1 MESKGCPLWP
11 VLSGTLL
18 ENHVVLMVKNRLWG
32 RINTEYGIPMP
43 MTSDIV
49 AKLSKM
55 KKSCVGCF
63 ACEYVCSNE
72 SKFGAI
78 SMKMDAYGINRAV
91 VDESKC
97 KGCGRCVSVCPQFSP
112 FSDSIAMAA
121 CYAVKADPKTVR
133 ESASGG
139 AFTLLA
145 EWMLARGGYVCGV
158 VLNKSLDAVYTMTN
172 DREVIKSMR
181 GSKYMY
187 SEMRG
192 IYGEVKN
199 AISNGKDV
207 LFVGLPCQVKAMKNS
222 IGPSGHLFTVDLLCG
237 GQPSKGVYRKYL
249 EELSREKKVA
259 SLSFRAPDV
268 PYGTLVVDYEDGSR
282 KVSLRDPYVRAF
294 SRSLINNE
302 ACSNCQFANTP
313 KPGDV
318 TIGDLWGADR
328 IITDT
333 DLDDGMSVVLA
344 NTECG
349 EGMVAEAMASASYLK
364 RIPLSF
370 AKRFNR
376 FSSVRPED
384 PGKPRFFDMIGRGR
398 PVSKAS
404 LYAIERRYD
413 VGITGFWRVRNYGGV
428 LTYYALYSLMQDLG
442 MEAVFI
448 EARNKVEGRTPNP
461 ALLKSGYPAYS
472 REMWAKSREEEEKDL
487 NPRIRN
493 FVVGSDQVWN
503 RKFISQNALECYA
516 LDFVSPYRNR
526 VSIAA
531 SFGTSKFEGTP
542 EERERFIK
550 CLRKFNAI
558 SVRELSGLDIC
569 KNMKLKATVILDPV
583 MLCDISHYK
592 DLASKSKVPLPAG
605 KYVFNYMIH
614 PSTFVGAKAVFDR
627 LGMQPLGV
635 KGASVEELPDLGY
648 DAIDAECVENWM
660 RYISNASFV
669 FTDSF
674 HGTVFSILFR
684 KPFVTIIRS
693 ERDGKGRV
701 STLLK
706 SVGLFDRMMPSVDA
720 VLQSDILEKPI
731 DFDAA
736 HKLLA
741 EKRKESLDWVK
752 SSLIL

>member
-1 MESKGCPLWP
+1 
-11 VLSGTLL
+11 
-18 ENHVVLMVKNRLWG
+18 
-32 RINTEYGIPMP
+32 

-55 KKSCVGCF
+55 SKSCLGCG
-63 ACEYVCSNE
+63 ACEYVCTNE
-72 SKFGAI
+72 SRFGAI
-78 SMKMDAYGINRAV
+78 TMQLDKWGVCRAV

-97 KGCGRCVSVCPQFSP
+97 KGCGRCVGVCPQFSP
-112 FSDSIAMAA
+112 FTDNVQMAA
-121 CYAVKADPKTVR
+121 CYAVKADPETVR
-133 ESASGG
+133 GSASGG
-139 AFTLLA
+139 AFILLA
-145 EWMLARGGYVCGV
+145 EWMLKRGGYVCGV
-158 VLNKSLDAVYTMTN
+158 VLDESLDAVYVMTK
-172 DREVIKSMR
+172 DRSVIDRMR

-192 IYGEVKN
+192 IYGEVKK
-199 AISNGKDV
+199 AVAEGTDV

-222 IGPSGHLFTVDLLCG
+222 VGSNDHLFTVDLLCG
-237 GQPSKGVYRKYL
+237 GQPSKGVFRTYL
-249 EELSREKKVA
+249 DELSKDKKVTN
-259 SLSFRAPDV
+259 LRFRAPDL
-268 PYGTLVVDYEDGSR
+268 PYGTLVVEYEDGSR
-282 KVSLRDPYVRAF
+282 KVNLRDPYLRAF

-344 NTECG
+344 NNDRG
-349 EGMVAEAMASASYLK
+349 AAVVAEAMERASYFK

-370 AKRFNR
+370 SKRFNR
-376 FSSVRPED
+376 YTPIRPED
-384 PGKPRFFDMIGRGR
+384 PGKQRFYDMIERGR

-413 VGITGFWRVRNYGGV
+413 VGITGFWRVKNYGGV

-442 MEAVFI
+442 LESVFI
-448 EARNKVEGRTPNP
+448 EARNKIEGRTPNP

-472 REMWAKSREEEEKDL
+472 REMWAKDRMEEEKDL

-503 RKFISQNALECYA
+503 RKFISQTALECYA

-526 VSIAA
+526 VSIAS
-531 SFGTSKFEGTP
+531 SFGTPRFEGTP
-542 EERERFIK
+542 EEYESFAK
-550 CLRKFNAI
+550 CMKKFNAI

-569 KNMKLKATVILDPV
+569 RRMKLRATVILDPV
-583 MLCDISHYK
+583 MLCDISHYL
-592 DLASKSKVPLPAG
+592 DLAAKSDAPLPDG

-614 PSTFVGAKAVFDR
+614 PSTFVNAKGVFDR
-627 LGMQPLGV
+627 LGMKPLAV
-635 KGASVEELPDLGY
+635 KGATAEEVPDLGY
-648 DAIDAECVENWM
+648 EVIDGECVENWI
-660 RYISNASFV
+660 RYISNSSFV

-684 KPFVTIIRS
+684 KPFVTIIKS
-693 ERDGKGRV
+693 EKDGKGRV

-706 SVGLFDRMMPSVDA
+706 SVGLFDRMLPSVEEA
-720 VLQSDILEKPI
+720 LTSDIFEKPI

-741 EKRKESLDWVK
+741 EKREESLDWVK
-752 SSLIL
+752 KSLIF

>member
-1 MESKGCPLWP
+1 
-11 VLSGTLL
+11 
-18 ENHVVLMVKNRLWG
+18 
-32 RINTEYGIPMP
+32 

-55 KKSCVGCF
+55 KKSCIGCF

-78 SMKMDAYGINRAV
+78 SMQLDKWGVCRAV

-97 KGCGRCVSVCPQFSP
+97 KGCGRCVSACPQFNP

-121 CYAVKADPKTVR
+121 CYAVKADPKVVR
-133 ESASGG
+133 ESSSGG
-139 AFTLLA
+139 AFTLLS

-158 VLNKSLDAVYTMTN
+158 VLDENLDAVYVMTR
-172 DREVIKSMR
+172 DRAVIEAMR
-181 GSKYMY
+181 GSKYVF

-192 IYGEVKN
+192 IYGEVKE
-199 AISNGKDV
+199 AVSQGVDV
-207 LFVGLPCQVKAMKNS
+207 LFVGLPCQVKAMRNS
-222 IGPSGHLFTVDLLCG
+222 VGASEHLFTVDLLCG
-237 GQPSKGVYRKYL
+237 GQPSKGVYRRYL
-249 EELSREKKVA
+249 DEVSKDRKIKDLR
-259 SLSFRAPDV
+259 FRAPDL
-268 PYGTLVVDYEDGSR
+268 PYGTLVIEYEDGTR
-282 KVSLRDPYVRAF
+282 KVSLRDPYLRAF

-302 ACSNCQFANTP
+302 ACSDCQFANTP

-344 NTECG
+344 NTERG
-349 EGMVAEAMASASYLK
+349 AGMVAEAMASASYFK

-370 AKRFNR
+370 SKRFNR
-376 FSSVRPED
+376 YSPIRPED
-384 PGKPRFFDMIGRGR
+384 PGKQRFYDMIARGR
-398 PVSKAS
+398 AVSKAS

-448 EARNKVEGRTPNP
+448 EARNKIDGRTPNP

-472 REMWAKSREEEEKDL
+472 REMWAKDRDEEEKDL

-526 VSIAA
+526 VSVAA
-531 SFGTSKFEGTP
+531 SFGTSRFEGTD
-542 EERERFIK
+542 EERERFVK
-550 CLRKFNAI
+550 CLKKFNAI

-569 KNMKLKATVILDPV
+569 KRMGLRATVILDPV
-583 MLCDISHYK
+583 MLCDFSHYL
-592 DLASKSKVPLPAG
+592 DLASRSSVPVPER
-605 KYVFNYMIH
+605 YVFNYMIH
-614 PSTFVGAKAVFDR
+614 PSSFVRAKEVFDR
-627 LGMQPLGV
+627 LGIQPLGV
-635 KGASVEELPDLGY
+635 KGASAEELPELGY
-648 DAIDAECVENWM
+648 DVIDAECVENWM
-660 RYISNASFV
+660 RYIANSSFV

-693 ERDGKGRV
+693 EKDGKGRV

-706 SVGLFDRMMPSVDA
+706 SVGLFDRMLPSVDD
-720 VLQSDILEKPI
+720 VLASDILERPI

-736 HKLLA
+736 HALLA
-741 EKRKESLDWVK
+741 KKREESLEWVR

>member
-1 MESKGCPLWP
+1 
-11 VLSGTLL
+11 
-18 ENHVVLMVKNRLWG
+18 
-32 RINTEYGIPMP
+32 

-49 AKLSKM
+49 AKLAKI
-55 KKSCVGCF
+55 KKSCIGCF

-78 SMKMDAYGINRAV
+78 SMQLDQWGVCRAV

-97 KGCGRCVSVCPQFSP
+97 KGCGRCVNVCPQFNP
-112 FSDSIAMAA
+112 FSDSQAMAA
-121 CYAVKADPKTVR
+121 CYAVKADPVTVK
-133 ESASGG
+133 ESSSGG
-139 AFTLLA
+139 AFTLLS
-145 EWMLARGGYVCGV
+145 EWMLQRGGYVCGV
-158 VLNKSLDAVYTMTN
+158 VLDDNLDAVYVMSK

-199 AISNGKDV
+199 AVEQGIDV

-222 IGPSGHLFTVDLLCG
+222 VGPNEHLYTVDLLCG
-237 GQPSKGVYRKYL
+237 GQPSKGVYRIYL
-249 EELSREKKVA
+249 DEISKDKKVKA
-259 SLSFRAPDV
+259 LKFRAPDL
-268 PYGTLVVDYEDGSR
+268 PYGTLVVEYEDGSR
-282 KVSLRDPYVRAF
+282 KVNLRDPYVRAF

-313 KPGDV
+313 KPGDI

-333 DLDDGMSVVLA
+333 DLDDGMSVILA
-344 NTECG
+344 NTDRGAAVVSEIS
-349 EGMVAEAMASASYLK
+349 ASASYFK

-370 AKRFNR
+370 SKRFNR
-376 FSSVRPED
+376 YAPLRPED
-384 PGKPRFFDMIGRGR
+384 PGKQRFYDMIGRGR

-413 VGITGFWRVRNYGGV
+413 VGITGFWRVKNYGGV

-448 EARNKVEGRTPNP
+448 EARNKIDGRTPNP

-472 REMWAKSREEEEKDL
+472 REMWAKDRLEEEKDL

-503 RKFISQNALECYA
+503 RKFISQTALECYA

-526 VSIAA
+526 VSVAA

-542 EERERFIK
+542 EERERFVK
-550 CLRKFNAI
+550 CLKKFNAI
-558 SVRELSGLDIC
+558 SVRELAGLDIC
-569 KNMKLKATVILDPV
+569 KRMGLRSTVILDPV
-583 MLCDISHYK
+583 MLCDMSHYL
-592 DLASKSKVPLPAG
+592 DLAAKSDAPLPEG

-614 PSTFVGAKAVFDR
+614 PSTFVRAREVFDR
-627 LGMQPLGV
+627 LGIQPLGV
-635 KGASVEELPDLGY
+635 KGAAVEEMPDLGY
-648 DAIDAECVENWM
+648 EAIDAECVENWM
-660 RYISNASFV
+660 RYVSNSSFV

-674 HGTVFSILFR
+674 HGTVFAILFK

-693 ERDGKGRV
+693 EKDGKGRV

-706 SVGLFDRMMPSVDA
+706 SVGLFDRMMPSVEA
-720 VLQSDILEKPI
+720 VLESDILDKPI
-731 DFDAA
+731 DFEAA

-741 EKRKESLDWVK
+741 EKREESLKWVR